1 MRKCLAIVTW
11 SLLAAVAVSGSL
23 SAEEKETP
31 KVLNFKMKSLTGKP
45 VDLKEY
51 QGKVVLMV
59 NVASR
64 CGATPQYAG
73 LQEIYDKYKDQGLVV
88 LGFPCNQFGA
98 QEPGTADE
106 IQNFCE
112 KNYGVTFPMFEKIN
126 VNGDDAAP
134 LYKLLTSPETNP
146 EHAGKIRWNFEKF
159 LIGRDGKIVQRFATG
174 VQPDDAKFVE
184 AIEKQLAG
192 K

>member
-146 EHAGKIRWNFEKF
+146 EHAGRIRWNFEKF